1 MPMTVKELANA
12 LEIKTKDVMKVLL
25 ELGSPIEGPRS
36 HVGEEMIDKAAD
48 LIWRRF
54 NKPDAG
60 RFRLE
65 IEEEPAAQVKEAAPP
80 VEPPVEKPQVK
91 EETPTEQ
98 KPQLAEKKPASKK
111 KVEPPAAEP
120 KVEKPKAQP
129 KPVSETKQEPP
140 AKAAPVKARPQEQ
153 SQPQAKATVAPAE
166 KKDDRSGKAP
176 RKQEEKPRRPKQ
188 QKGKLSRTVKPE
200 ELDTSAPEIKTEG
213 FAPPA
218 AARRG
223 KGKRPS
229 KKRVQQRSK
238 QKALIKPKP
247 TMVKIPASLAIKDLA
262 GLMGIEASAIIKKL
276 MGLGMMLNINQF
288 IDQETAAIVAADFG
302 LEVELE
308 EIRDETALPVDEIV
322 DKEEDL
328 GERPPVV
335 TIMGHVDHGK
345 TSLLDAIR
353 ASKVVASEAGGI
365 TQHIGAYQVDSGGRK
380 ITFLDTPG
388 HEAFTAMR
396 ARGAQATDIAVLVVA
411 ADDGVMP
418 QTVEAINHAK
428 AADVPIIIAINK
440 MDKPTANPD
449 RVKQELTE
457 YELVPEEWGGETI
470 CVPVSA
476 LRKEGIDQLL
486 EMILL
491 VAELRELKANPQRLA
506 QGIVIEAKL
515 DKGRGPVASVL
526 IQNGT
531 LRVGDSVLVGEVAG
545 KIRAMFNEL
554 GEAIGEAGPSSPV
567 EILGLD
573 NVPDAG
579 DNIQAVE
586 DDKLARQVADKRL
599 EKRRE
604 EEMASGGQVSL
615 EELFEQVKEGNTQE
629 LRIVLKADVQGSA
642 EAVRQSLEQ
651 LTGDEVKVQ
660 VIHSAVGA
668 ISESDVMLATASR
681 AIIIGFNVRPDN
693 SAKKLAERENVDI
706 RLYRVIYE
714 AIEHVK
720 AAMLGMLKPEEQEVV
735 LGQAEVRAIFKVPKA
750 GVIAGS
756 YVTEG
761 KVLRSA
767 SVRVIRDG
775 IVVYEGKLSSLKRFK
790 DDAREVAEGYEC
802 GIGVE
807 RFNDIKEGDVLEF
820 YQMQEVGKQTAS

>member
-1 MPMTVKELANA
+1 
-12 LEIKTKDVMKVLL
+12 
-25 ELGSPIEGPRS
+25 
-36 HVGEEMIDKAAD
+36 
-48 LIWRRF
+48 
-54 NKPDAG
+54 
-60 RFRLE
+60 
-65 IEEEPAAQVKEAAPP
+65 
-80 VEPPVEKPQVK
+80 
-91 EETPTEQ
+91 
-98 KPQLAEKKPASKK
+98 
-111 KVEPPAAEP
+111 
-120 KVEKPKAQP
+120 
-129 KPVSETKQEPP
+129 
-140 AKAAPVKARPQEQ
+140 
-153 SQPQAKATVAPAE
+153 
-166 KKDDRSGKAP
+166 
-176 RKQEEKPRRPKQ
+176 
-188 QKGKLSRTVKPE
+188 
-200 ELDTSAPEIKTEG
+200 
-213 FAPPA
+213 
-218 AARRG
+218 
-223 KGKRPS
+223 
-229 KKRVQQRSK
+229 
-238 QKALIKPKP
+238 
-247 TMVKIPASLAIKDLA
+247 
-262 GLMGIEASAIIKKL
+262 
-276 MGLGMMLNINQF
+276 
-288 IDQETAAIVAADFG
+288 
-302 LEVELE
+302 
-308 EIRDETALPVDEIV
+308 
-322 DKEEDL
+322 
-328 GERPPVV
+328 
-335 TIMGHVDHGK
+335 
-345 TSLLDAIR
+345 
-353 ASKVVASEAGGI
+353 
-365 TQHIGAYQVDSGGRK
+365 
-380 ITFLDTPG
+380 
-388 HEAFTAMR
+388 
-396 ARGAQATDIAVLVVA
+396 
-411 ADDGVMP
+411 
-418 QTVEAINHAK
+418 
-428 AADVPIIIAINK
+428 
-440 MDKPTANPD
+440 
-449 RVKQELTE
+449 
-457 YELVPEEWGGETI
+457 
-470 CVPVSA
+470 
-476 LRKEGIDQLL
+476 
-486 EMILL
+486 
-491 VAELRELKANPQRLA
+491 
-506 QGIVIEAKL
+506 
-515 DKGRGPVASVL
+515 
-526 IQNGT
+526 
-531 LRVGDSVLVGEVAG
+531 
-545 KIRAMFNEL
+545 
-554 GEAIGEAGPSSPV
+554 V